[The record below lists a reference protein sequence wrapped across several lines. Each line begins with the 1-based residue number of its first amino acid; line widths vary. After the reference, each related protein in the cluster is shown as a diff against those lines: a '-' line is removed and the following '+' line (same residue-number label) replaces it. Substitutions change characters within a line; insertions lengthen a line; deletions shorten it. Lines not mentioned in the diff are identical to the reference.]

1 MKYFITGAGGFIGSH
16 LVEKLLEKG
25 NEVRALILK
34 GTDESNL
41 DAVKDKIEI
50 VYSDITISEE
60 MKPLLKG
67 IDIVIHLAGKVIDWG
82 SREVFMKINYEG
94 SKNVL
99 EAAIEADVKRFI
111 FMSSLSVHGFEGFKD
126 SNEDTPY
133 TPFNAYAESK
143 MKVEELL
150 NRKFEEDNIEIVI
163 VRPGFMIFGPRDVLV
178 SLPYYDRILKKHS
191 FECVSKGK
199 AVSCYSYVENLV
211 EGLILV
217 STHPKAA
224 GETYIMSDGPIIT
237 FREYMAN
244 VFASCNVELKL
255 TSIPYWLAYPVV
267 ALIEGIYKLFRRKN
281 APLLTRYRVKVASKD
296 LGFVNDKIVKELGFN
311 PKIDLEE
318 ACKRTYDWYINY
330 TKEKEEE

>member
-25 NEVRALILK
+25 NEVRALVLQ

-50 VYSDITISEE
+50 VYGDITILEE

-82 SREVFMKINYEG
+82 PRDVFMKINYEG

-99 EAAIEADVKRFI
+99 EASLEAGVNRFI

-126 SNEDTPY
+126 NDENTPY

-150 NRKFEEDNIEIVI
+150 NLNYEENNIDIVI
-163 VRPGFMIFGPRDVLV
+163 VRPGFIIFGPRDILY
-178 SLPYYDRILKKHS
+178 SFKQYDRICKKHS

-211 EGLILV
+211 DGLILV
-217 STHPKAA
+217 STHPKAP
-224 GETYIMSDGPIIT
+224 GETFIISDGPIIS
-237 FREYMAN
+237 FRDLMEKM
-244 VFASCNVELKL
+244 FASCDLELKL
-255 TSIPYWLAYPVV
+255 KSVPFWVAYPAV
-267 ALIEGIYKLFRRKN
+267 ALVEGIYKLFRRKN

-318 ACKRTYDWYINY
+318 ACKRTYDWYVKYIE
-330 TKEKEEE
+330 EKK